1 MFRAVA
7 IRRSGE
13 IMIKTRKVLLV
24 SFATVS
30 LAALSA
36 CGGGGSSEKTDTA
49 AATNTSTETAAANTT
64 EAAGNATAGTATASS
79 GAPAADDVTTL
90 DGKTF
95 ASLTGDATKGEA
107 VFVQCK
113 TCHVTDPGQ
122 NRIGP
127 SLHNVVGRKAGSV
140 EGYQYSAANKGSG
153 ITWTKEKLFQYLEK
167 PQRVVP
173 GTKMAFAGIPDAQK
187 RADVIAYLAT
197 K

>member
-1 MFRAVA
+1 
-7 IRRSGE
+7 
-13 IMIKTRKVLLV
+13 MIKTRKVLLV
-24 SFATVS
+24 SFASIS

-36 CGGGGSSEKTDTA
+36 CGGGGSSEKQDAA
-49 AATNTSTETAAANTT
+49 AATADTTATDTAAANTT
-64 EAAGNATAGTATASS
+64 DTAAANASGAAPA
-79 GAPAADDVTTL
+79 GAPAPDDVTTL

-95 ASLTGDATKGEA
+95 ASFTGDATKGEA

-127 SLHNVVGRKAGSV
+127 SLAGIVGRKAGTV
-140 EGYQYSAANKGSG
+140 EGYSYSAANKNSG
-153 ITWTKEKLFQYLEK
+153 ITWSKEKLFQYLEK

-173 GTKMAFAGIPDAQK
+173 GTKMAFAGIPDGQK
-187 RADVIAYLAT
+187 RADLIEWLAT